1 MTQGL
6 FARSRLLFGLA
17 ILGLVLLAG
26 AAAGPQV
33 EAAKP
38 SGEAPGA
45 PGQVPAT
52 WAEADKDGYGTST
65 TTGSKVWYTLDD
77 GALTDVY
84 YPDLGTPSVRDLQF
98 IVSDGETFAERESDS
113 TTHEIQLVDEKA
125 LVYRQINTDI
135 SGKYRLTKTYVTDP
149 ARSSVLVDVTFESL
163 TGQPYQ
169 LYALYDP
176 SLDNGGDDDAAT
188 RSGARLLASDGGVA
202 SALVAAP
209 EFGRTSNG
217 YKGTSDGWA
226 DLKDDYTMDWN
237 YRSASKGNV
246 VQTGRTSLTGL
257 PGSQHLTLGLGFGA
271 TTSGA
276 SSGTQGSLGTGFSTV
291 LASYQDGWHQY
302 LESLDGTPASANASP
317 QLQTTYDVSVMTLAA
332 HEDKTYRGAY
342 IASPSMPWVWGSGL
356 DNRGPD
362 STSGAYHLVWS
373 RDLYQIATALLAAG
387 DRAGAERA
395 LTYLFE
401 VQQLPDGSF
410 PQNSEVDGARHWEN
424 LQLDEVALPLVLAW
438 QLGRT
443 GGATYRDHIK
453 PAADFVVANGPAT
466 PQERWEN
473 QGGYSPA
480 TIASE
485 IAGLVCAA
493 DIARDNG
500 DQTSAGR
507 YLRTADNWQKN
518 VERWTLTTNGPLAE
532 HPYYLRITKDGRPN
546 SGTTYSVGDSGPSAV
561 DQRAVVDTSYL
572 ELVRLGVKPANDP
585 YIVQSL
591 DVVDD
596 ELGSTTPNG
605 TFWHRYNFDG
615 YGEQPDGSPWD
626 IGFPP
631 CGVSTCTE
639 PQATIGR
646 IWPIFAGER
655 GEYELA
661 AGGSAAGRLESMA
674 EAGSPGYMLPEQVW
688 DENPPSGSGF
698 PPGEGTLSATP
709 LAWSHAQYVRLAWSI
724 DAGHPVEQP
733 SIVADRYAGAATSP

>member
-1 MTQGL
+1 MNQGL
-6 FARSRLLFGLA
+6 SARPRLLFGLV
-17 ILGLVLLAG
+17 ILAFALLAVAAAGSQAG
-26 AAAGPQV
+26 AA
-33 EAAKP
+33 KS
-38 SGEAPGA
+38 SGQAPGA
-45 PGQVPAT
+45 SGEKAVWT
-52 WAEADKDGYGTST
+52 EADKDGFGTST

-77 GALTDVY
+77 GELTEVY

-98 IVSDGETFAERESDS
+98 IVSDGKTFAELETDA
-113 TTHEIQLVDEKA
+113 TTHEVQLVDEQA
-125 LVYRQINTDI
+125 LVYRQINTKT
-135 SGKYRLTKTYVTDP
+135 GKYRITKTYVTDP
-149 ARSSVLVDVTFESL
+149 ARSTVLVDVTFESL
-163 TGQPYQ
+163 SGQPYQ

-176 SLDNGGDDDAAT
+176 SLDNGGDDDAAS
-188 RSGARLLASDGGVA
+188 RAGSRLLASEGGVA

-209 EFGRTSNG
+209 EFGQTSNG
-217 YKGTSDGWA
+217 YKGTSDGWT
-226 DLKDDYTMDWN
+226 DLRNDYTMDWN
-237 YRSASKGNV
+237 YGSASKGNV

-257 PGSQHLTLGLGFGA
+257 PGSQHLTLALGFGA
-271 TTSGA
+271 TTSTASKGA
-276 SSGTQGSLGTGFSTV
+276 QTSLGTGFSTV
-291 LASYQDGWHQY
+291 MANYQAGWHQY
-302 LESLDGTPASANASP
+302 LGSLDGTPSSVSTSS
-317 QLQTTYDVSVMTLAA
+317 QLRATYDVSVMTLAA

-373 RDLYQIATALLAAG
+373 RDLYQIATALFAAG
-387 DRAGAERA
+387 DRAGANRA

-410 PQNSEVDGARHWEN
+410 PQNSEVDGSRHWEN
-424 LQLDEVALPLVLAW
+424 LQLDEVAFPLVLAW
-438 QLGRT
+438 QLERRD
-443 GGATYRDHIK
+443 GATYRDHIK
-453 PAADFVVANGPAT
+453 PAADFILANGPAT

-485 IAGLVCAA
+485 VAGLVCAA
-493 DIARDNG
+493 DIAHANG
-500 DQTSAGR
+500 DQASADR

-518 VERWTLTTNGPLAE
+518 VERWTLTTNGPLAD
-532 HPYYLRITKDGRPN
+532 HPYYLRITKNGRPN
-546 SGTTYSVGDSGPSAV
+546 SATTYSVGDSGPSAV

-585 YIVQSL
+585 NIVQSL

-596 ELGSTTPNG
+596 QLGFITPNG

-631 CGVSTCTE
+631 CGSSTCTE

-655 GEYELA
+655 GEYQLA
-661 AGGSAAGRLESMA
+661 AGDTAAGRLQSMA
-674 EAGSPGYMLPEQVW
+674 DAGSPGYMLSEQVW
-688 DENPPSGSGF
+688 DENPPSGPGF

-709 LAWSHAQYVRLAWSI
+709 LAWTHAQYVRLARSI
-724 DAGHPVEQP
+724 DAGSPVEQP
-733 SIVADRYAGAATSP
+733 SIVAQRYAGAAPSP

>member
-1 MTQGL
+1 MIQDL
-6 FARSRLLFGLA
+6 SARPRLLFGLA
-17 ILGLVLLAG
+17 VLALALLAG

-33 EAAKP
+33 GAAKF
-38 SGEAPGA
+38 SGQAPGA
-45 PGQVPAT
+45 PGEVPANWT
-52 WAEADKDGYGTST
+52 AADKDGYGTST
-65 TTGSKVWYTLDD
+65 TTASKVWYTLND
-77 GALTDVY
+77 GELTDVY

-98 IVSDGETFAERESDS
+98 VVSDGETFAEQESNA
-113 TTHEIQLVDEKA
+113 TIHEVRLVDEQA
-125 LVYRQINTDI
+125 LVYRQVNTDKD
-135 SGKYRLTKTYVTDP
+135 GKYRITKTYVTDP

-163 TGQPYQ
+163 SGQ
-169 LYALYDP
+169 LYDP
-176 SLDNGGDDDAAT
+176 SLDNGGDDDSASRAD
-188 RSGARLLASDGGVA
+188 SRLLASDGGVA

-209 EFGRTSNG
+209 EFGQTSNG

-226 DLKDDYTMDWN
+226 DLQNDYTMDWN
-237 YRSASKGNV
+237 YGSASKGNV
-246 VQTGRTSLTGL
+246 VQTGRTTLTGL
-257 PGSQHLTLGLGFGA
+257 PGSQHLTLALGFGA
-271 TTSGA
+271 TTSTASKGA
-276 SSGTQGSLGTGFSTV
+276 QTSLGTGFSTAM
-291 LASYQDGWHQY
+291 ASYQAGWHQY
-302 LESLDGTPASANASP
+302 LGSLDKKTPSSASASP
-317 QLQTTYDVSVMTLAA
+317 QLRTTYDVSVMTLAA

-387 DRAGAERA
+387 DKAGAERA
-395 LTYLFE
+395 LTYLLE

-410 PQNSEVDGARHWEN
+410 PQNSEVDGSRHWEN
-424 LQLDEVALPLVLAW
+424 LQLDEVAFPLVLAW
-438 QLGRT
+438 QLERRD
-443 GGATYRDHIK
+443 GATYRDHIK
-453 PAADFVVANGPAT
+453 PAADFILANGPAT

-493 DIARDNG
+493 DIARVNG
-500 DQTSAGR
+500 DQASADR

-518 VERWTLTTNGPLAE
+518 VERWTVTTNGPLAD

-546 SGTTYSVGDSGPSAV
+546 SATTYSIGDSGPSAV

-591 DVVDD
+591 GVVDD
-596 ELGSTTPNG
+596 QLGFTTPNG

-626 IGFPP
+626 IGFDP

-661 AGGSAAGRLESMA
+661 AGGTAAGHLESMA

-688 DENPPSGSGF
+688 DENPPSGPEF

-724 DAGHPVEQP
+724 DAGGPVEQP
-733 SIVADRYAGAATSP
+733 DIVAERYVGAATSP